1 VADSRLVLYSLT
13 EPLPCY
19 PLLHLVEI
27 KGSWLKCRLFH
38 VSPVLFPLVQSSTV
52 KLCQLKPPAEHSVP
66 TGDTFSGIF
75 FTLVTPRAN
84 WVLDRV
90 PTLEFLTLGRLEL
103 EPTMQRLGV
112 VMLEMESHRLRQ
124 GSRSYCRELHFRPM
138 TEDNVLD
145 VLV

>member
-1 VADSRLVLYSLT
+1 MLYSLT

-66 TGDTFSGIF
+66 TGDTFQAF
-75 FTLVTPRAN
+75 FSPWLPHELTGFPLV
-84 WVLDRV
+84 VFDRV

-112 VMLEMESHRLRQ
+112 VLLEVESHRLRQ